1 VVAERMRE
9 DYQARVQA
17 RVQARLE
24 RGTRRDA
31 ADGAE
36 PRAVTP
42 RVVEPTA
49 EVSGRKSQSLGDI
62 QKESVE
68 NWVRLRRSQGYNPGQ
83 SEGQG
88 QNTKDIQRESAQ
100 SWLRHRGSPSQKQ
113 DHAESA
119 PAVKTGRVRDD
130 DLAL

>member
-1 VVAERMRE
+1 MERHGYRSVVAERMRE

-17 RVQARLE
+17 RLE
-24 RGTRRDA
+24 KGASRDA

-36 PRAVTP
+36 PGI
-42 RVVEPTA
+42 VEPAT
-49 EVSGRKSQSLGDI
+49 EGSDSKSQSLEDI

-83 SEGQG
+83 SDGQRR
-88 QNTKDIQRESAQ
+88 QTKDIQRESAENWRRQ
-100 SWLRHRGSPSQKQ
+100 RDSQGQTQ
-113 DHAESA
+113 DRATTT
-119 PAVKTGRVRDD
+119 PFVKTGRARDD